1 MKKWKNNISAE
12 NISGASM
19 LSRVLPLLDPMNHNL
34 FVFGYS
40 ERDQHSDQ
48 SEETLPSDLQVA
60 TQF

>member
-1 MKKWKNNISAE
+1 MEKQHF
-12 NISGASM
+12 
-19 LSRVLPLLDPMNHNL
+19 SRKIFLRRVCTDLANRNPFIFD
-34 FVFGYS
+34 YS